1 MTTTV
6 RTSRNDDL
14 FFIGLGAAAGVAVV
28 FAGLAIWQV
37 AVAPALTGVLSGAA
51 APGTAMLAQEA
62 QAMGLPLVEGTKAF
76 WYVAR
81 AGGILAYMLLWLAT
95 LWGVFISSKMVK
107 GWIDGTLL
115 YDMHEFLPIVAVVFA
130 VLHAAVLLGD
140 AYIGFSVLDLLVP
153 FRAPIARCGQ
163 GSARLRSIS
172 ASPSSPAS
180 TYGQG
185 LAGVSGGSFTTR
197 PTWLS
202 SWRWHMASRPARIAA
217 SRW

>member
-28 FAGLAIWQV
+28 FAGLAFWQV
-37 AVAPALTGVLSGAA
+37 AAAPALTGLLTGAA
-51 APGTAMLAQEA
+51 APGTTMLSQEA

-107 GWIDGTLL
+107 GWVDGTLL
-115 YDMHEFLPIVAVVFA
+115 YDMHEELLDAAHRLVAACTCEHGCPACVGP
-130 VLHAAVLLGD
+130 VLEDQLVQLETKRLTLALLRELTG
-140 AYIGFSVLDLLVP
+140 
-153 FRAPIARCGQ
+153 
-163 GSARLRSIS
+163 
-172 ASPSSPAS
+172 
-180 TYGQG
+180 
-185 LAGVSGGSFTTR
+185 
-197 PTWLS
+197 
-202 SWRWHMASRPARIAA
+202 
-217 SRW
+217 